1 MNHFSLVIQKI
12 LLAYLT
18 LFSLPQTFYLMTK
31 YCEKHEFHFY
41 TLILPLLGRFN
52 ILLLICLLLS
62 FISLSVKSFLLSFCF
77 VSLLLFVDLSCVS
90 SLVVLSYFSDVFFP
104 YLSNLSK
111 VTCIYLFSV
120 AYAFAL
126 NLMLFLIFSSCCVL
140 YVFNFNLGIFEAIK

>member
-31 YCEKHEFHFY
+31 YYEKHEFHFY
-41 TLILPLLGRFN
+41 TLILPLLGRLN
-52 ILLLICLLLS
+52 ILLLISLLLS

-104 YLSNLSK
+104 YLSNMSK
-111 VTCIYLFSV
+111 VTCIDLFSV
-120 AYAFAL
+120 AYAFCFKL
-126 NLMLFLIFSSCCVL
+126 NAFPNFFLMLRLICLQF
-140 YVFNFNLGIFEAIK
+140 

>member
-31 YCEKHEFHFY
+31 YYEKHQFHFD

-62 FISLSVKSFLLSFCF
+62 FISLSVKPFLLSFCF
-77 VSLLLFVDLSCVS
+77 VNLLLFVHLSCGS
-90 SLVVLSYFSDVFFP
+90 SLVVHSYFSDVFFSH
-104 YLSNLSK
+104 LSNLSK
-111 VTCIYLFSV
+111 VTCIDLFSV
-120 AYAFAL
+120 TYAFCFKL
-126 NLMLFLIFSSCCVL
+126 NAFPNFFLMLRLICLQF
-140 YVFNFNLGIFEAIK
+140 